1 MLVTLTSYYHSRSSL
16 RGGVATEV
24 FHVRD
29 LPIHT
34 GKSGPSKCPAVHHC
48 TSMTRSVKIL
58 YTDHSLLNSE
68 RDIDREDGH
77 CHCPLSISRCP
88 FIYTVIPN

>member
-1 MLVTLTSYYHSRSSL
+1 
-16 RGGVATEV
+16 
-24 FHVRD
+24 
-29 LPIHT
+29 
-34 GKSGPSKCPAVHHC
+34 
-48 TSMTRSVKIL
+48 MTRSVKIL